1 MKKPIV
7 IIYSKGESGNTF
19 HILALCQ
26 RALQKQ
32 RRIND
37 FNEMRDRVFDS
48 KSYANALKIIREYV
62 DIVDMDNEV

>member
-7 IIYSKGESGNTF
+7 LIYSKGESGNTF
-19 HILALCQ
+19 HILGLCQ
-26 RALQKQ
+26 KQLRKQ

-37 FNEMRDRVFDS
+37 YNEMRDRVFDS

-62 DIVDMDNEV
+62 DLVDMDGEV